1 MKRGARYAAALVV
14 LCCVVATGCLS
25 GEASLKVDGD
35 GAGEFKA
42 QVFPPGASRVP
53 LRQVKIEK
61 LLEDALSAAGGA
73 SVELVKKDGLTG
85 YEIVVPFDD
94 VDEMVSVMNT
104 PMTVGAHKVSLF
116 SQFSV
121 VKEVEDN
128 GDNWRLNATLNSFDQ
143 IFGPL
148 TSDAA
153 FAKVAESVKAGES
166 QSGLEMNFVVDLP
179 GQIVNS
185 NATKRGGGSATWEIT
200 STSAQTVIT
209 ARSEPKEFP
218 TTLQKGLLLA
228 AAVIVLGFLLV
239 AFSKWTSR
247 SSATKRLK
255 RGERKA
261 IKARSASGSGW
272 GPKGPNSMP
281 TTPAPSTDI
290 GRELPGVAPGAQA
303 PSGTYDPV
311 RGVRI
316 GHTPTSDI
324 PEPLI
329 GVNNE
334 HLERHSGTSHSHHDD
349 EADRSGVKSAT
360 DDRAAKELVIAEKE
374 LALAEKELAIAERA
388 RKKEEKKLAKKLKKG
403 KGGSG
408 QVPPVNLPAAGPAPI
423 TPPPPAPTA
432 AVPVATATAPATF
445 SAPDTKAAQAPAA
458 PPVPA
463 AEPAAEPEPEPAQA
477 PEPIP
482 EPEPTPEPEPEPTSV
497 QEPVPVPAPEPE
509 PEPEPT
515 PVPEPEPEPEPTPV
529 PEPEPVPS
537 SAVEGEHRVPR
548 VFGAQPKAAGPV
560 SDEEVAEAVVDAFS
574 GIEGF
579 RRWARGPLTD
589 REVAETVAEAL
600 SDSGSATDAGPTT
613 GPQVDAGTRPVR
625 QTGADFHPES
635 AVLKAAGK
643 GVSDEP
649 DDEEPVIEIEADWYP
664 DPDDATRY
672 RWWSGTEWTDYVC

>member
-1 MKRGARYAAALVV
+1 MTGRGPSLSFSRTAGRRVIEGVGMKRGARYAAALVV
-14 LCCVVATGCLS
+14 LFCVVATGCLS
-25 GEASLKVDGD
+25 GEASLKVAGD

-42 QVFPPGASRVP
+42 QVFPPGTSRVP
-53 LRQVKIEK
+53 LRQAKIED
-61 LLEDALSAAGGA
+61 LLKDALSVTGGA
-73 SVELVKKDGLTG
+73 TVESVKKDGLTG

-94 VDEMVSVMNT
+94 VDEMVSALNT

-128 GDNWRLNATLNSFDQ
+128 GDSWRLNATLNSFDQ

-153 FAKVAESVKAGES
+153 FAKVAEAVKAGES
-166 QSGLEMNFVVDLP
+166 QARLEMNFVVDLP

-200 STSAQTVIT
+200 DAATPTVIT

-218 TTLQKGLLLA
+218 TTLQKGLMLA
-228 AAVIVLGFLLV
+228 GAVIVLGLLLV

-247 SSATKRLK
+247 SSATRRLK

-261 IKARSASGSGW
+261 IKARASSGSGW

-281 TTPAPSTDI
+281 TAPPPSTDI
-290 GRELPGVAPGAQA
+290 GRDLPGVAPGAQA

-316 GHTPTSDI
+316 GHAPTSDI
-324 PEPLI
+324 SEPLI

-334 HLERHSGTSHSHHDD
+334 RSGRHSETSHSHHDHQA
-349 EADRSGVKSAT
+349 EGPGVKSST
-360 DDRAAKELVIAEKE
+360 DDRAAKEM
-374 LALAEKELAIAERA
+374 ALAEKA
-388 RKKEEKKLAKKLKKG
+388 RKKEEKKRTKKLKKG
-403 KGGSG
+403 KGGGG
-408 QVPPVNLPAAGPAPI
+408 QVPPVDLPAAGPAPVA
-423 TPPPPAPTA
+423 PPPPTPTV
-432 AVPVATATAPATF
+432 AVPVATAAA
-445 SAPDTKAAQAPAA
+445 SDLPDAKAAQTSPA
-458 PPVPA
+458 
-463 AEPAAEPEPEPAQA
+463 PEPELTPA
-477 PEPIP
+477 PE
-482 EPEPTPEPEPEPTSV
+482 
-497 QEPVPVPAPEPE
+497 PAPEPE
-509 PEPEPT
+509 PEPAAM
-515 PVPEPEPEPEPTPV
+515 PEL
-529 PEPEPVPS
+529 EPEPVPVLEPEPATAPEPIPA

-548 VFGAQPKAAGPV
+548 VFGAQPKASGPV

-600 SDSGSATDAGPTT
+600 SDPGSATGAGSRTDPRFDA
-613 GPQVDAGTRPVR
+613 DARPVR

-643 GVSDEP
+643 GVSGESHGED
-649 DDEEPVIEIEADWYP
+649 PVIEIEPDWYP
-664 DPDDATRY
+664 DPDDPTRY